1 MISIENITKIYS
13 PDIVALNDINLKIQS
28 GEFISLVGPSGAGK
42 STLIKLLIAQ
52 ERPTD
57 GRVLIGDKDVS
68 HLSSRQVP
76 YYRRK
81 IGVVWQDF
89 KLLKNKT
96 IGENVA
102 YALEVCER
110 PNSEIRSKVPQ
121 ILKLVGLEGKEDR
134 FPREL
139 SGGEVQRASIARA
152 LVHDPHM
159 LIADEPTGNLDPVNT
174 DEIIK
179 LLLKINKL
187 GTTVLL
193 ATHNKDV
200 VDALKRRV
208 IVLEKGK
215 VTSDKKIGRYSL

>member
-1 MISIENITKIYS
+1 MIVIKNLTKVYPPKIIALDDFSAQIE
-13 PDIVALNDINLKIQS
+13 S

-42 STLIKLLIAQ
+42 STLIRMLIAQ
-52 ERPTD
+52 ERPTK
-57 GRVLIGDKDVS
+57 GQILIGDKDITR
-68 HLSSRQVP
+68 LSRRHVP

-89 KLLKNKT
+89 KLLQNKT
-96 IGENVA
+96 IFENVA
-102 YALEVCER
+102 YALEVVEK
-110 PNSEIRSKVPQ
+110 SQAEINARVPK

-139 SGGEVQRASIARA
+139 SGGEIQRAAIARA
-152 LVHDPHM
+152 LVHDPHL

-174 DEIIK
+174 EDIVK

-187 GTTVLL
+187 GTTVIL

-200 VDALKRRV
+200 VDNLRKRV
-208 IVLEKGK
+208 IVLEDGK
-215 VTSDKKIGRYSL
+215 LISDKKLGRYQL